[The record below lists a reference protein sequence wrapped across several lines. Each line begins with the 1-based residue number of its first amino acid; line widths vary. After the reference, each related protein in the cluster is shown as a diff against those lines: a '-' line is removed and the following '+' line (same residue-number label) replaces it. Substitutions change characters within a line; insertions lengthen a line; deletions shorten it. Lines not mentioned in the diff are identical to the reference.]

1 VTQETETR
9 KTHRSANKG
18 LLISLEGGEG
28 AGKSTQNKRIVE
40 WLSRQGESVV
50 ETREP
55 GGTVVSEQ
63 IRQVLLDTRNA
74 GLNATAELLLMFA
87 ARSQLVQEII
97 LPALAQGKVV
107 VCDRFADASYAY
119 QGGGRQL
126 AAETIAVVEQIVLDG
141 LEPDL
146 TLLFDLPVELGMTR
160 VAGRGEADRFE
171 VETNGFFQR
180 VRETYLGRAAA
191 NPQRFKVI
199 DASQGEEQVWQQV
212 ELALKAGLG
221 Q

>member
-1 VTQETETR
+1 MD
-9 KTHRSANKG
+9 KG
-18 LLISLEGGEG
+18 IFISLEGGEG

-40 WLSRQGESVV
+40 WLREQGKTVV

-74 GLNATAELLLMFA
+74 GLNAIAELLMMFA
-87 ARSQLVQEII
+87 ARSQLLEEVIQ
-97 LPALAQGKVV
+97 PALAEGKVI

-126 AAETIAVVEQIVLDG
+126 GAETVALVEQIVLKG
-141 LEPDL
+141 LQPDL
-146 TLLFDLPVELGMTR
+146 TLLFDVPVELGMTR

-171 VETNGFFQR
+171 VESNGFFER
-180 VRETYLGRAAA
+180 VRQAYLDRAAA
-191 NPQRFKVI
+191 DPQRFIVI
-199 DASQGEEQVWQQV
+199 DASHDEEQVWQQV
-212 ELALKAGLG
+212 ERALRAGLG
-221 Q
+221 L